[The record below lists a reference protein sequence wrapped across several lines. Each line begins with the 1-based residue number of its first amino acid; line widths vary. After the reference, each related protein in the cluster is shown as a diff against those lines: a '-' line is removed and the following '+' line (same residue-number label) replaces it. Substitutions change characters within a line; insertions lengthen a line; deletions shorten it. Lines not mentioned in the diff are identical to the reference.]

1 MKTTTMTLLHYPGD
15 RLDLLLAHLRGLL
28 HDLHPG
34 HPQDLPQDQEVATG
48 PLKGGA
54 RAQGTCP

>member
-1 MKTTTMTLLHYPGD
+1 MTLLHYPGD